1 MAAEH
6 DRKRMRR
13 ARQVARAERQYPRR
27 KVVGVVCMTTA
38 AESVL
43 KHDPLAADLTSAGA
57 GIKLDEW
64 DRYIPPRPP
73 TVPHI
78 RIGKRWI
85 NILWAALPI
94 ALGLVI
100 PISLAQGL
108 RNIPVIEAFIRP
120 YPGVAEGQPPV
131 VGFPVWLRVRHL
143 LNMFCMYFVM
153 RVGIQIPADHPR
165 LYWNR
170 GCTPGTEWL
179 RFSHPLPAYRCARSC

>member
-1 MAAEH
+1 
-6 DRKRMRR
+6 
-13 ARQVARAERQYPRR
+13 
-27 KVVGVVCMTTA
+27 MTTA
-38 AESVL
+38 AERVP

-64 DRYIPPRPP
+64 DRYIPPRRPI
-73 TVPHI
+73 VPHI
-78 RIGKRWI
+78 RIGKRLI

-94 ALGLVI
+94 ALGLII
-100 PISLAQGL
+100 PIAIAQGL
-108 RNIPVIEAFIRP
+108 RNIPVVEAFIRR

-153 RVGIQIPADHPR
+153 RVGIQILADHPR

-179 RFSHPLPAYRCARSC
+179 RFSHPVPAYRCARSC